1 MQNGP
6 PYVGQVCRTS
16 AFPPRSLTAAHCLGA
31 DPSPNVTPRMRMGE
45 KPAQCAA
52 SYESHDGSPATQNA
66 AGGEVKAEVCPISH
80 TKELGVSNTSP
91 QPSALPS
98 SWVSNAGMSGPS
110 FSESR
115 TIVPCPPVVKSVT
128 VTWKPSR
135 AGVVNQWMLTVSP
148 ECIAS
153 GWFALPLVSMAL
165 KAAVSWNTP
174 GVPVW
179 VSLKT
184 GEQALYE
191 PGTFFTTNPPCGVQF
206 VTTALG

>member
-16 AFPPRSLTAAHCLGA
+16 AFPPRSLTAAHCFGA

-52 SYESHDGSPATQNA
+52 SYESHDGSPATQNS

-98 SWVSNAGMSGPS
+98 SWVR
-110 FSESR
+110 SEEHTSELQSR
-115 TIVPCPPVVKSVT
+115 SD
-128 VTWKPSR
+128 
-135 AGVVNQWMLTVSP
+135 
-148 ECIAS
+148 
-153 GWFALPLVSMAL
+153 LVCRL
-165 KAAVSWNTP
+165 LLEK
-174 GVPVW
+174 
-179 VSLKT
+179 KKKK
-184 GEQALYE
+184 
-191 PGTFFTTNPPCGVQF
+191 
-206 VTTALG
+206 